1 MRKRKLLRAA
11 VLILSTVL
19 VVQSLGLAA
28 VSGDE
33 NTGENTEDNTTV
45 SEMDEYV
52 YLKNEEIPSS
62 SIIIGSYVIH
72 LKGLTDAVY
81 SQAEETMNTY
91 NQFNKYYKSELAGGK
106 WFDISSATSLSAIT
120 DAGTAVDVKEIESLK
135 ITHMVSETGE
145 VTDLRTGYS
154 VSVFD
159 LKAPYS
165 LMDMEELEP
174 LNQQYE
180 LLRDKESKT
189 DSDKVVMFMLEEF
202 YTKDIQTYDTN
213 KYDDIV
219 SGLEKYRNDLME
231 RSMPLTWVD
240 EVQKVMKHVDAMRR
254 VEAFENLTDNL
265 NDLLDRIAGQ
275 GGKTYYFS
283 DENTTTAYIPWISL
297 GTSNEELREA
307 FLHKEDS
314 ANARDYYINLYLK
327 GVNSGSEVER
337 KRYKNTGI
345 VGYVYDLAMVTV
357 QIPKYVDEYYVN
369 TDMSQAIGEAIS
381 KVEESVA
388 KYQAMILNEGDTA
401 TSKARFQ
408 YSNDLM
414 DSITLTTRTET
425 YYTEEVDYLQWYTY
439 WWRPWSQVWL
449 RVRSEVIKHIT
460 YDQEKA
466 DEATRKLVDSTN
478 IARDMIVDVT
488 SEARTAKEMSTMAAE
503 TYKERL
509 AAGVDDG
516 YKTLVAEQAAL
527 SVKMAYL
534 QGMKEKTDDTRYEY
548 QSLLKAWF
556 DRMSNTALQFT
567 VEELLDQIPDMEALP
582 PMDDVRLYHLDTVA
596 DHEAWLRGMLSQAVK
611 DSSDSTEMD
620 KLTEELDNLNEK
632 KQSALDDNNLAEAK
646 KIDAEIE
653 AKESDIDNLA
663 SELEDIIDSPNS
675 SYSEKARAE
684 AELGENNTAS
694 EIHKLAEDIKEYIRE
709 SSSGG
714 TGSDIGGNTGEG
726 QGGTGTGEG
735 QGGNGEGQGGTGE
748 GQGGSGTGEGQGGSG
763 TGEGQGGTGTG
774 EGQGGTGTGEGQG
787 GSGTGQEGQG
797 GSTTGGEGQ
806 GGSGTGEGQGGTG
819 TGEGQGGSTT
829 GGEGQGGTGTGGEGQ
844 GESTTGGEGQGG
856 TGGEG
861 QGGTTVNPGTLTSD
875 DKAILNKLDALSA
888 LSELNPE
895 AGNTALTGI
904 QNAIDNASALKPV
917 LSNALNT
924 AVAEAKQKVDDALN
938 RNASNLSSAEIKSL
952 IEALFGKSID
962 ELSSMEMAGV
972 VLALTR
978 FGYDFNNVDA
988 RNLAI
993 SLANDMYREG
1003 NIYIYLKYSSD
1014 TKEYVSLR
1022 AMGIVLGYRY
1032 VFDDVHCTVTLTKGR
1047 NYRTFE
1053 KDSDDYLYTGEK
1065 SAKLDSKVLF
1075 QDTLYLYTADSN
1087 KLYNVNAG
1095 YVHGCDYAVVATT
1108 AVEKVAKQVYDRL
1121 VEESQ

>member
-91 NQFNKYYKSELAGGK
+91 NQFNKYYKSELAGGQ

-120 DAGTAVDVKEIESLK
+120 DAGTPVDVKEIESLK

-202 YTKDIQTYDTN
+202 YTKDIQTYNTN

-231 RSMPLTWVD
+231 RGMPLTWVD

-254 VEAFENLTDNL
+254 VEAFGNLTDNL

-283 DENTTTAYIPWISL
+283 DENKTFISIPWYDES
-297 GTSNEELREA
+297 SSDDEFSQAN
-307 FLHKEDS
+307 LHRNDS

-327 GVNSGSEVER
+327 KEYNRWE
-337 KRYKNTGI
+337 KDWIRYNNTGI
-345 VGYVYDLAMVTV
+345 DGYSNGSAVVTV
-357 QIPKYVDEYYVN
+357 QLAKYVDEYYVN

-388 KYQAMILNEGDTA
+388 KYQAMILTEGDTA

-425 YYTEEVDYLQWYTY
+425 YYTEEEEYLQWYNY

-556 DRMSNTALQFT
+556 DRMSNTFT

-735 QGGNGEGQGGTGE
+735 QGGTGE
-748 GQGGSGTGEGQGGSG
+748 GQGG

-787 GSGTGQEGQG
+787 GTGTGEGQG
-797 GSTTGGEGQ
+797 GTGTGEGQ

-829 GGEGQGGTGTGGEGQ
+829 GGEGQGG
-844 GESTTGGEGQGG
+844 STTGEGQGG
-856 TGGEG
+856 STTGEGQGGSGTDGDG

-978 FGYDFNNVDA
+978 FGYDFNNVNA

-1014 TKEYVSLR
+1014 TREFVSLR
-1022 AMGIVLGYRY
+1022 AMGMVLGYRY
-1032 VFDDVHCTVTLTKGR
+1032 VFDDIHCTVTLTKGR
-1047 NYRTFE
+1047 NYKTFA
-1053 KDSDDYLYTGEK
+1053 KDSDEYIYTGEK
-1065 SAKLDSKVLF
+1065 SAKLDSKVVF
-1075 QDTLYLYTADSN
+1075 QNTLYLHTGDAN
-1087 KLYNVNAG
+1087 KLYSVNAG
-1095 YVHGCDYAVVATT
+1095 YVHGCDYAVVATI

-1121 VEESQ
+1121 VEASQ